1 MVNSE
6 SHGISDKT
14 ENPSNPMKEK
24 QNFKVVG
31 SIDTSQISKIVRLFV
46 WRETKCAEVEL
57 SDGRR
62 FNMKEEELK

>member
-1 MVNSE
+1 
-6 SHGISDKT
+6 
-14 ENPSNPMKEK
+14 MKGK